1 MRSPNWICLPAST
14 WKSKSSR
21 DMNGLIGRKLGMT
34 RVFDAAGTHVPVT
47 VIEAGPC
54 AVISVAE
61 GRAELGFGAK
71 KANRTP
77 KALAGHVKK
86 GGVEIAPR
94 LIRRFTVTGEA
105 PAAGSAVTVAI
116 FAAGDR
122 VKVRGVSKGRG
133 FQGVVH
139 RHHFGG
145 GPETHGNTRHRKP
158 GSIAPGTD
166 PSRIIKGKRMPG
178 HMGARNFTEL
188 GLRVV
193 KVDAERNLLFVRGS
207 VPGPMN
213 GLLTV
218 RKQGG
223 PSPPLAARRHRVWP
237 APAELPA
244 RHPEERAPAGQEVGA
259 QRPGARGRAVRRGRA
274 RIREAEDQDVGG
286 AARQAGRG
294 GEEGAGGDG
303 RRRAR
308 AQRVSVG
315 PQPPEGAGDAV
326 RRRHRVRDPVGG
338 CGGRGAAGAGSRGRE
353 AGGRGCL
360 SSTI

>member
-1 MRSPNWICLPAST
+1 
-14 WKSKSSR
+14 
-21 DMNGLIGRKLGMT
+21 MNGLIGRKLGMT

-54 AVISVAE
+54 PVISVAE

-71 KANRTP
+71 KAKRTS

-86 GGVEIAPR
+86 GGVEIGPR
-94 LIRRFTVTGEA
+94 IIRRFAVSGEA
-105 PAAGSAVTVAI
+105 PPPVAGSAVTVAI
-116 FAAGDR
+116 FAEGDR
-122 VKVRGVSKGRG
+122 VKVSGVSKGRG

-178 HMGARNFTEL
+178 HMGARNTTEL

-193 KVDAERNLLFVRGS
+193 RIDAERNLLFVRGS

-213 GLLTV
+213 GLVTV

-223 PSPPLAARRHRVWP
+223 PSRH
-237 APAELPA
+237 
-244 RHPEERAPAGQEVGA
+244 
-259 QRPGARGRAVRRGRA
+259 
-274 RIREAEDQDVGG
+274 D
-286 AARQAGRG
+286 
-294 GEEGAGGDG
+294 
-303 RRRAR
+303 
-308 AQRVSVG
+308 
-315 PQPPEGAGDAV
+315 
-326 RRRHRVRDPVGG
+326 
-338 CGGRGAAGAGSRGRE
+338 
-353 AGGRGCL
+353 
-360 SSTI
+360 